1 MSTISLRAYIREIE
15 SMIDQ
20 GRIDEAIAHC
30 KQILSKFPKHI
41 ETYRLLGKAYLE
53 NNQNSNAADI
63 FQRVLSAVPD
73 DFISHVGMS
82 LIREEEGNL
91 ISAVE
96 HMERAFEKEPYNN
109 AIQEELRR
117 LYGKRDGVEPSK
129 VRLTQGALA
138 RIYLKGDLVNQGI
151 GELRAAVAENPER
164 YDLKTLLIQAYLE
177 VDQMAKAIDLASDI
191 LKKYPFNIT
200 ANRILANT
208 LKTHDHPQEM
218 AICRK
223 RLFALSP
230 YEAYI
235 SEHAPTLGQV
245 PDRAI
250 TLEKLSWDER
260 RQSLRTR
267 TREIRSPWSN
277 NQELEPSKSS
287 DAAPSSIPDWLSTD
301 SQEEEEKEE
310 GNLMPEENPEQS
322 FPSNQDQGGPNDNP
336 PSEESIPDWLKD
348 AGWEL
353 SDGTVDESQPVF
365 NDEDE
370 QDELA
375 LDDDQ
380 LVPAEIPDWLE
391 EAAPTS
397 LEEPQ
402 ESTGAGTPSIE
413 GESAEPDAEFADDYF
428 SEQEQPAEPDQPG
441 PDWGEPASAQDQV
454 SEDRSESTAD
464 SEAKTEGKSEDI
476 PSWLKNLELDED
488 SQETA
493 IAWLENMPASLLEGE
508 EDTLDAEK
516 EAAPAAEMA
525 EQPEEPAA
533 EQEWMEDYYQASV
546 EEEAAPAEELS
557 ASDLLPEDE
566 EDLAIFEQGEIS
578 AGEEELPSWL
588 EELGQEEE
596 PASQV
601 DGEPLETEL
610 TPEEPAPTAAS
621 AAEDEFVPD
630 WLSDFEE
637 QPETEPAPAE
647 QEPTPEEPVFPPQP
661 SAGME
666 PDTPIDEEGQPEIDI
681 PDWMGALEEDE
692 ETQVERD
699 KTPDFDSESNSLAW
713 LESLAADEPL
723 EEADI
728 KGDFPAEEPQE
739 EAPPSMSEE
748 EVKLPTQKA
757 EELEPSDFGEADAG
771 PSTIP
776 QEEEALPAWLSN
788 LDRTEEEAQPPADEE
803 PPPSTPDA
811 PQPESAPHEV
821 APDDETLSTEIPDWL
836 AGFSETEAEEEPG
849 TDELELPAETRSTPG
864 SAEWLDQIEEQPLE
878 DYQEDEFIQ
887 EEPQEVEEPEMD
899 DSFSWLEDLKEEAV
913 ADKEAFPEE
922 SVREES
928 PPEETAEQAGDEQP
942 SAEEMPAWL
951 SELDLEEETES
962 LKDAIQKQD
971 RPLTEEEKEFIE
983 RSDEDDIADWLSTL
997 EQSDASE
1004 AAVAPD
1010 LDEEKDL
1017 RADFLAE
1024 ESEEVPPADVG
1035 LEEEEAE
1042 DTSAASGM
1050 LERLK
1055 AREHPREPEPDLEP
1069 EPAGEPEVPQ
1079 WLEDLKKEEDPQET
1093 AILWLQQFVES
1104 GGSEDIS
1111 QQIKRYTDELDPGD
1125 SVPEWMEDL
1134 KQEEDPQTTAML
1146 WLEKLESE
1154 REQKSA
1160 PQPKEKAEDDSG
1172 WLAELEKEEQQRQQ
1186 ETAAEKEDRDE
1197 FFDDGADWLA
1207 DLESEQ
1213 PSPGEEKIEE
1223 WKGAEPTETEA
1234 ETASQGETPPW
1245 MKATSPLE
1253 GDFLTDELEGGP
1265 QQEDVE
1271 IPAWLAGYTEE
1282 ELAEQERLEEAEST
1296 PEAEVL
1302 PEEEPQPDAEPGEEE
1317 YGWFSAEH
1325 TPSETPGMRIDLN
1338 KAAIS
1343 QLESIIGISYQVAKG
1358 IVSYREKHGPY
1369 QSLKDLLNV
1378 PEIQDDQTIE
1388 ILKPEII
1395 IHAVE
1400 PAPDEIAAE
1409 KSTSAKAVQPEEEPT
1424 AAVEEKP
1431 EEPEISAQ
1439 PEAEPAPE
1447 APAVEKPVEK
1457 SLTRAR
1463 QMMKDGE
1470 VEPALNEYEALIENG
1485 DQLDEVIT
1493 DLKQASLDHPVNVL
1507 VMKTLGDAYMQQD
1520 QLQEALDAYSKA
1532 EELLR

>member
-82 LIREEEGNL
+82 MIREEEGNV

-117 LYGKRDGVEPSK
+117 LYGKRDGVEPPK
-129 VRLTQGALA
+129 VRLTQGGLA

-151 GELRAAVAENPER
+151 AELRAAVAENPER

-267 TREIRSPWSN
+267 TREIRPPWSN
-277 NQELEPSKSS
+277 SQEQEPSKSS
-287 DAAPSSIPDWLSTD
+287 DAEASSIPDWLSTD
-301 SQEEEEKEE
+301 SQEEEKEE

-336 PSEESIPDWLKD
+336 PPEESIPDWLKD

-365 NDEDE
+365 DDEDE
-370 QDELA
+370 QDELS

-397 LEEPQ
+397 FEEPQ
-402 ESTGAGTPSIE
+402 ESAGAEAPASE
-413 GESAEPDAEFADDYF
+413 GESAEPEAEFADDFF
-428 SEQEQPAEPDQPG
+428 SEQEQPAGPDQPG
-441 PDWGEPASAQDQV
+441 PDYGEPSPAQDQV
-454 SEDRSESTAD
+454 SEDRSESKIE
-464 SEAKTEGKSEDI
+464 SEANTGEKSEDI
-476 PSWLKNLELDED
+476 PSWLKDLELDED

-493 IAWLENMPASLLEGE
+493 IAWLENMPASLLEDE
-508 EDTLDAEK
+508 EDTRGSEE
-516 EAAPAAEMA
+516 EAAPAAEMP

-533 EQEWMEDYYQASV
+533 ELEWIEDLYQASA

-566 EDLAIFEQGEIS
+566 EDLAIFEQGELA

-588 EELGQEEE
+588 EELGQEDE
-596 PASQV
+596 PVSEV
-601 DGEPLETEL
+601 DGERLETEPS
-610 TPEEPAPTAAS
+610 PEEPAPTAVS
-621 AAEDEFVPD
+621 EPEDDFVPD

-637 QPETEPAPAE
+637 QPETKPAPAD
-647 QEPTPEEPVFPPQP
+647 QEPTPEEPAFPPQP
-661 SAGME
+661 SAGLE
-666 PDTPIDEEGQPEIDI
+666 PDTPMDEERQPEIDI

-692 ETQVERD
+692 EDQAERD
-699 KTPDFDSESNSLAW
+699 KTPDFDSETDSLAW

-723 EEADI
+723 EEADTR
-728 KGDFPAEEPQE
+728 DDLPAGELQE
-739 EAPPSMSEE
+739 EGETF
-748 EVKLPTQKA
+748 PTQKE
-757 EELEPSDFGEADAG
+757 EELEPSGFGEADAG
-771 PSTIP
+771 PSDIP
-776 QEEEALPAWLSN
+776 QEGEALPAWLSD
-788 LDRTEEEAQPPADEE
+788 LEETEEEAQPAADEE
-803 PPPSTPDA
+803 PPPATPDA
-811 PQPESAPHEV
+811 PQPEAASHEI

-836 AGFSETEAEEEPG
+836 AGLSETEAEEGPG
-849 TDELELPAETRSTPG
+849 TDELEHPAESRSTSE
-864 SAEWLDQIEEQPLE
+864 SAEWLDKIEEQPLE

-887 EEPQEVEEPEMD
+887 EEPQEVEEPGMD
-899 DSFSWLEDLKEEAV
+899 DSFSWLEDLKEEA
-913 ADKEAFPEE
+913 AGDKEAFPEE
-922 SVREES
+922 SVKEE
-928 PPEETAEQAGDEQP
+928 PPPDVTAEQAGDEQP

-951 SELDLEEETES
+951 SELELEEETES
-962 LKDAIQKQD
+962 LKEAIQKED

-983 RSDEDDIADWLSTL
+983 RSDEDEIADWLSKL
-997 EQSDASE
+997 EQSDAAE
-1004 AAVAPD
+1004 AEVAPD
-1010 LDEEKDL
+1010 PAEEKDL

-1024 ESEEVPPADVG
+1024 EGEDVPPADVG
-1035 LEEEEAE
+1035 VEEEKAE
-1042 DTSAASGM
+1042 EISAASGM

-1104 GGSEDIS
+1104 GGIEDIS

-1154 REQKSA
+1154 REQRPA
-1160 PQPKEKAEDDSG
+1160 PKPKENAEDDSG

-1186 ETAAEKEDRDE
+1186 ETAAEREDRDE

-1213 PSPGEEKIEE
+1213 PAPGEEKIEE

-1234 ETASQGETPPW
+1234 ESASQGETPPW

-1253 GDFLTDELEGGP
+1253 GDFLTDELQGGP

-1282 ELAEQERLEEAEST
+1282 ELAEQERLQEAESA
-1296 PEAEVL
+1296 PEAEIL
-1302 PEEEPQPDAEPGEEE
+1302 PVEEPQPEAQPGEEE

-1325 TPSETPGMRIDLN
+1325 TSSETPGTRIDVN

-1358 IVSYREKHGPY
+1358 IVSYRERHGPY

-1400 PAPDEIAAE
+1400 PAPDQIPAE
-1409 KSTSAKAVQPEEEPT
+1409 KSTREKAVQPEEEPT

-1431 EEPEISAQ
+1431 EQPDISAQ

-1447 APAVEKPVEK
+1447 VKPAPEATTEEKPAEE
-1457 SLTRAR
+1457 SLSQAR
-1463 QMMKDGE
+1463 QLMKDGE
-1470 VEPALNEYEALIENG
+1470 VERALNEYEALIENE